1 MLNNAST
8 GLQDKTVTSAKN
20 GDIKLVSGNS
30 NPALANAIAAHLRLP
45 LTKAIVR
52 RFADMEIFV
61 EIQENVRG
69 SDVFVVQSTSYPAND
84 HLMEL
89 LIIIDALRRASAR
102 RITAVIPY
110 FGYARQDRKVGS
122 RSPISAKLVA
132 NLITNAG
139 ADRVLTLDLHAGQ
152 IQGFFDIPTDN
163 LYAAPMMVRH
173 IKDTLDLAN
182 VMVVS
187 PDVGGVARARG
198 LAKRIN
204 APLAIVD
211 KRRERAGE
219 SEVMNIIGDVT
230 GHTCILIDDIVDS
243 GGTLVNAADALLAN
257 GAKDV
262 YAYITHGVLSG
273 GAVARITASKLKELV
288 ITDSIQPTEAVR
300 VARNV
305 RMLSVATLIGEAIER
320 TASEESVSSL
330 FD

>member
-1 MLNNAST
+1 MS
-8 GLQDKTVTSAKN
+8 GKN
-20 GDIKLVSGNS
+20 GAIKLVAGNS
-30 NPALANAIAAHLRLP
+30 NPALAQAIGDYLKTP
-45 LTKAIVR
+45 LTKAVVR

-69 SDVFVVQSTSYPAND
+69 ADVFVIQSTSFPAND

-89 LIIIDALRRASAR
+89 LIVIDALRRASAR

-110 FGYARQDRKVGS
+110 FGYARQDRKPGP
-122 RSPISAKLVA
+122 RAPISAKLVA
-132 NLITNAG
+132 NLITRAG
-139 ADRVLTLDLHAGQ
+139 VDRVMTLDLHAGQ

-163 LYAAPMMVRH
+163 LYASPLMVRD
-173 IKDTLDLAN
+173 IKERFDLER

-211 KRRERAGE
+211 KRRERPGE
-219 SEVMNIIGDVT
+219 SEVMNVIGEVD
-230 GHTCILIDDIVDS
+230 GHTCVLIDDIVDS
-243 GGTLVNAADALLAN
+243 GGTLVNAADALLQH

-262 YAYITHGVLSG
+262 YAYISHGVLSG
-273 GAVARITASKLKELV
+273 GAVTRIVNSRLKELV
-288 ITDSIQPTEAVR
+288 ITDSIQATDAV
-300 VARNV
+300 VAAPNIRT
-305 RMLSVATLIGEAIER
+305 LEIAPLIGEAIHR
-320 TASEESVSSL
+320 TALEESVSSL

>member
-1 MLNNAST
+1 MS
-8 GLQDKTVTSAKN
+8 GKN
-20 GDIKLVSGNS
+20 GAIKLVAGNS
-30 NPALANAIAAHLRLP
+30 NPALAHAIGDYLKTP
-45 LTKAIVR
+45 LTKAVVR

-69 SDVFVVQSTSYPAND
+69 ADVFVIQSTSYPAND

-89 LIIIDALRRASAR
+89 LIVIDALRRASAR

-110 FGYARQDRKVGS
+110 FGYARQDRKPGP
-122 RSPISAKLVA
+122 RAPISAKLVA
-132 NLITNAG
+132 NLITRAG
-139 ADRVLTLDLHAGQ
+139 VDRVMTLDLHAGQ

-163 LYAAPMMVRH
+163 LYASPLMVRD
-173 IKDTLDLAN
+173 IKEHFAPEDN

-219 SEVMNIIGDVT
+219 SEVMNVIGEVE
-230 GHTCILIDDIVDS
+230 GHTCVLIDDIVDS
-243 GGTLVNAADALLAN
+243 GGTLVNAADALLKH
-257 GAKDV
+257 GAKQV
-262 YAYITHGVLSG
+262 YAYISHGVLSG
-273 GAVARITASKLKELV
+273 GAVARVVNSRLKELV
-288 ITDSIQPTEAVR
+288 ITDSIQATDAV
-300 VARNV
+300 VAAPNI
-305 RMLSVATLIGEAIER
+305 RMLPIAPLIGEAIHR
-320 TASEESVSSL
+320 TAVEESVSSL

>member
-1 MLNNAST
+1 MLNVVSSKARGEASM
-8 GLQDKTVTSAKN
+8 SAKN
-20 GDIKLVSGNS
+20 GSIKLVSGNS
-30 NPALANAIAAHLRLP
+30 NPALAQAIASGLGLP
-45 LTKAIVR
+45 LTKAVVR

-69 SDVFVVQSTSYPAND
+69 SDVYILQSTSYPAND

-89 LIIIDALRRASAR
+89 LIITDALRRASAR

-110 FGYARQDRKVGS
+110 FGYARQDRKSGS
-122 RSPISAKLVA
+122 RTPISAKLVA
-132 NLITNAG
+132 NLITHAG
-139 ADRVLTLDLHAGQ
+139 ADRVMTLDLHAAQ

-163 LYAAPMMVRH
+163 LFASPVMVRD
-173 IKDTLDLAN
+173 IRERFDLSN
-182 VMVVS
+182 VMMVS
-187 PDVGGVARARG
+187 PDVGGVVRTRG

-204 APLAIVD
+204 TPLAIID

-219 SEVMNIIGDVT
+219 SEVMNVIGEVA
-230 GHTCILIDDIVDS
+230 GYTCILVDDIVDS

-273 GAVARITASKLKELV
+273 GASARITTSKLKELV
-288 ITDSIQPTEAVR
+288 ITDSILPTQAVK
-300 VARNV
+300 VARNIRV
-305 RMLSVATLIGEAIER
+305 ITIAPLMGEAIGR
-320 TASEESVSSL
+320 TATESSVSSL